1 MIVYKYYSPEQY
13 NFDAL
18 KNHYFWFSKVS
29 KLNDPFDS
37 SSKLLRP
44 SCFRENLL
52 KECNIDEDKLSS
64 IMLQYGTCSFSK
76 DYDNKILWA
85 NYADNYRGFVVAFDD
100 SDFNEFNNQYQI
112 WLPYQEVEYV
122 DSILDYDDFNRT
134 FNIRVLG
141 EQYVETVKLFD
152 CLHDGKNRDKLFTFL
167 CSIKSVVWQ
176 SEREMRLICAYD
188 VIDNR
193 DRLEKLGIIYNENG
207 YKIPY
212 EPNFVKRI
220 IVGHNASEETKKKL
234 SDVADIFGLKLYMTE
249 PSNIPFNI
257 NLINYKL

>member
-37 SSKLLRP
+37 SLKLLRP

-52 KECNIDEDKLSS
+52 KECNIDGDKLSS
-64 IMLQYGTCSFSK
+64 IMSQYGTCSFSK

-100 SDFNEFNNQYQI
+100 NEFEKLYDLYLI
-112 WLPYQEVEYV
+112 RLPYQEVEYV

-141 EQYVETVKLFD
+141 EQYDETVKLCD
-152 CLHDGKNRDKLFTFL
+152 CLLDERNRDKLFTFL
-167 CSIKSVVWQ
+167 CSIKSVVWLF
-176 SEREMRLICAYD
+176 EREMRLICAYD
-188 VIDNR
+188 VIGNK
-193 DRLEKLGIIYNENG
+193 DRLEKLGIIYHENG
-207 YKIPY
+207 YIIPY
-212 EPNFVKRI
+212 KLSFVKKI
-220 IVGHNASEETKKKL
+220 IVGHNACEETKKKL
-234 SDVADIFGLKLYMTE
+234 SDIADIYGIMLYITE
-249 PSNIPFNI
+249 PSNIPFNL
-257 NLINYKL
+257 NLTSYEN